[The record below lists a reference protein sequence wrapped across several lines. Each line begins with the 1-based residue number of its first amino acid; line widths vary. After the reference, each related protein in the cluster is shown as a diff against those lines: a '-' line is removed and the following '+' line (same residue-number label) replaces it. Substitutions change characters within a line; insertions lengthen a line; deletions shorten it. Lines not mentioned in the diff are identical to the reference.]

1 MFTSGIAL
9 TAVTME
15 IMGFWGATVC
25 SLVDVTSAH
34 NDALD

>member
-1 MFTSGIAL
+1 MFTCEIVL
-9 TAVTME
+9 TAVTMG

-25 SLVDVTSAH
+25 SLVDVTNAR